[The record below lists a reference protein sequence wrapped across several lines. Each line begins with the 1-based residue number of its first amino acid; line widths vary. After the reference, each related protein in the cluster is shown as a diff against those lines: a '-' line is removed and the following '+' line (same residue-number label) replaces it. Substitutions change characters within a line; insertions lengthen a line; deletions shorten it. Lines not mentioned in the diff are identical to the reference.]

1 MSLTVLQKIN
11 IAKLSL
17 TYASVD
23 ILQSGLYGGGID
35 LNLPRKLYCIRK
47 NVEWLY
53 DLDNADT
60 TLTTTSNY
68 LLALCGK
75 YYLKAN
81 NNIGGSG
88 GSVSPVN
95 PGSSGG
101 IYPFIIT
108 SADFQQ
114 DGVSYNNPKIIGD
127 NLTIFVNEYSQQWLT
142 ASANTFSYTL
152 TGIVINIPSF
162 DANTQSWTIM
172 IQKLN
177 S

>member
-23 ILQSGLYGGGID
+23 ILQSGLNGGGID

-53 DLDNADT
+53 NLSNSDS
-60 TLTTTSNY
+60 TLTATGNY
-68 LLALCGK
+68 LMSLCGK
-75 YYLKAN
+75 YSLAAN

-88 GSVSPVN
+88 GTVSPVT
-95 PGSSGG
+95 PSTPSG

-108 SADFQQ
+108 SANFQP
-114 DGVSYNNPKIIGD
+114 DGVSYNNAEIVGS
-127 NLTIFVNEYSQQWLT
+127 NLTIFVNEYAQQWLL
-142 ASANTFSYTL
+142 ASPTTFNYTS
-152 TGIVINIPSF
+152 TGIIINIPGF
-162 DANTQSWTIM
+162 NANTQTWTIM